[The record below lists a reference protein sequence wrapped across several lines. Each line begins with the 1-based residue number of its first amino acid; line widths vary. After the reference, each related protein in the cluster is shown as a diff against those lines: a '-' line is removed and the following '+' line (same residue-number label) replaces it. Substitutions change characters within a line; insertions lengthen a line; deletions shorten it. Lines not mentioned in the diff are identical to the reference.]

1 MVFIGRLDILL
12 VVVWRC
18 TISLPVAYQIS
29 GTEGGTVTIVMS
41 VLRCVRMREAV
52 YKLINGIPGCFRL
65 HGNILSYRWRT

>member
-29 GTEGGTVTIVMS
+29 GTEGGTVTIAMS
-41 VLRCVRMREAV
+41 VLRCVHMREAV
-52 YKLINGIPGCFRL
+52 YKWNSRMF
-65 HGNILSYRWRT
+65 